1 MFNKV
6 EKLALDEIISVLINV
21 VRDHSEHT
29 MIIFDLKFALSIL
42 MFFFLFLLLW
52 QQMVSSMKRNII
64 NALWLLNI
72 LPTSYLAI
80 STNFIKEIQVSSLVT

>member
-21 VRDHSEHT
+21 VRDHSEQA
-29 MIIFDLKFALSIL
+29 MIIFDLKFSLNIL
-42 MFFFLFLLLW
+42 VFFFLFLLLW

-80 STNFIKEIQVSSLVT
+80 STDFIKEIQASSLVT